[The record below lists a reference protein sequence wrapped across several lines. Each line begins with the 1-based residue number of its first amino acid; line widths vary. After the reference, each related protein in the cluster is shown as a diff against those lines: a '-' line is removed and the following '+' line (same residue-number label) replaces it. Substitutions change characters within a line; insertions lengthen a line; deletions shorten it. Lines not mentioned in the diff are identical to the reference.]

1 MGTVQPTR
9 SVNLVESMKSLLE
22 AKQVP
27 GSTLPGT
34 AIINYRRSKRHQ
46 AVFLTLNLFRFAYM
60 VMIN

>member
-1 MGTVQPTR
+1 
-9 SVNLVESMKSLLE
+9 MKSLLE